1 MPVTQGRGEEEGR
14 ARHLDPRRAYRD
26 GIARVLRRPAD
37 SIELL
42 APQETADLLERHEVR
57 MKATGGRPAGSRSFA
72 MTARDPAVIDSLL
85 RWLAVRFPTRALV
98 LFRAG
103 SREHGAVCT
112 SSAELLPSA
121 MELVVQDGGD
131 LLAVGRDG
139 AFGITLEVVAD
150 WQAEPGERFYKL
162 VAWGVPE

>member
-1 MPVTQGRGEEEGR
+1 MTQGRGEEEGG
-14 ARHLDPRRAYRD
+14 ARNLDPRRAYRD

-57 MKATGGRPAGSRSFA
+57 MKATGGRPASRSFA

-98 LFRAG
+98 LFREG
-103 SREHGAVCT
+103 SRQHGAVCT

-121 MELVVQDGGD
+121 MELVVQDGGG

-139 AFGITLEVVAD
+139 AFGITLEAVAD